1 MFQDILDEPDE
12 YDLSEQ
18 DIRMLKRYQKEH
30 PRKAKKTAEIESEEE
45 ESGPPKRPKK
55 WDVQTKKYFENA
67 YQGNAR
73 LERILSK
80 ALSASEDMRY
90 TLGDLEKMV
99 FH

>member
-1 MFQDILDEPDE
+1 MPRVESLKDKHDVNKRERGEKPENKKKQQQ
-12 YDLSEQ
+12 SES
-18 DIRMLKRYQKEH
+18 EN
-30 PRKAKKTAEIESEEE
+30 EEE
-45 ESGPPKRPKK
+45 ESGTTKRPKK